1 MATSRSERPRLLVAN
16 RGEIALRVIR
26 GARDEGWETIAVY
39 SEADRRA
46 LHAVMADESYLLGPA
61 PSTESY
67 LNIPRIL
74 EVARRARA
82 THLHPGYGFL
92 SENAGFAE
100 ACAEAGIVFVGPPPS
115 AIRSMGDK
123 VSAREV
129 ARRERVPLVPG
140 TDGLSAD
147 PREAAAKAKKIGYP
161 VLIKA
166 AFGGGGKGMR
176 LVRSREELLSAL
188 ELTRGEAGR
197 AFGNDLVYLERAVER
212 PRHIEIQILCDTH
225 GNGIHLGERECSI
238 QRRHQ
243 KLIEECP
250 SPVIPPQTR
259 ARMGEAAVRLA
270 LGIGYRNAGT
280 VEFLFAPDGEFYF
293 LEMNTRL
300 QVEHPVTEAVTGI
313 DLVRAQLRLA
323 CGERMPW
330 TQEQVTMR
338 GHAIECRI
346 CAEDPARAFLPASGR
361 ILWQRLPQGPG
372 VRNDSGFEGGS
383 EVPIHYDSM
392 LAKLISW
399 GGTREEARERML
411 RALDEYAVEGIATNL
426 AFHRWALRH
435 PEFIA
440 GNLHTGFIE
449 ERFRVEDLEGPEDSD
464 ILARIAA
471 VAAHMERSG
480 GALGTAPC
488 GGTPPKDTAGGGSGI
503 AGGGFG
509 VAGSG
514 FGVAG
519 GTARGGGGPADPLA
533 PRMSAWKR
541 RGRA

>member
-1 MATSRSERPRLLVAN
+1 
-16 RGEIALRVIR
+16 
-26 GARDEGWETIAVY
+26 
-39 SEADRRA
+39 
-46 LHAVMADESYLLGPA
+46 
-61 PSTESY
+61 
-67 LNIPRIL
+67 
-74 EVARRARA
+74 
-82 THLHPGYGFL
+82 
-92 SENAGFAE
+92 
-100 ACAEAGIVFVGPPPS
+100 
-115 AIRSMGDK
+115 
-123 VSAREV
+123 
-129 ARRERVPLVPG
+129 
-140 TDGLSAD
+140 
-147 PREAAAKAKKIGYP
+147 
-161 VLIKA
+161 
-166 AFGGGGKGMR
+166 
-176 LVRSREELLSAL
+176 LLSAL

-212 PRHIEIQILCDTH
+212 PRHIEIQVLCDAH

-243 KLIEECP
+243 KLIEESP

-270 LGIGYRNAGT
+270 VGIGYRNAGT

-323 CGERMPW
+323 DGERLLW
-330 TQEQVTMR
+330 TQDQVTLR

-346 CAEDPARAFLPASGR
+346 CAEDPAKGFLPASGR

-372 VRNDSGFEGGS
+372 VRNDSGFETGS
-383 EVPIHYDSM
+383 EVPVHYDSM
-392 LAKLISW
+392 LAKLIAW
-399 GGTREEARERML
+399 GQTREEARERML
-411 RALDEYAVEGIATNL
+411 RALDEYAIEGIATNL

-449 ERFRVEDLEGPEDSD
+449 EQFRAEELEGPDDAD
-464 ILARIAA
+464 ILTRIAA

-480 GALGTAPC
+480 GA
-488 GGTPPKDTAGGGSGI
+488 
-503 AGGGFG
+503 GGGFG
-509 VAGSG
+509 VGGSG
-514 FGVAG
+514 LGFAGGGLGITGGPARSGGAVFGIAG
-519 GTARGGGGPADPLA
+519 GTARGDSDLADPLA

-541 RGRA
+541 GGRA

>member
-1 MATSRSERPRLLVAN
+1 MATSRSDRPRLLVAN
-16 RGEIALRVIR
+16 RGEIALRIIR

-46 LHAVMADESYLLGPA
+46 LHAVMADTSHLLGPA
-61 PSTESY
+61 PSAESY

-74 EVARRARA
+74 EVAKQARA

-92 SENAGFAE
+92 SENAAFAE
-100 ACAEAGIVFVGPPPS
+100 ACAGAGIVFVGPSPS

-129 ARRERVPLVPG
+129 ARKAGVPLVPG
-140 TDGLSAD
+140 SGGLSAD
-147 PREAAAKAKKIGYP
+147 SREAEAEAEKIGYP

-176 LVRSREELLSAL
+176 LVRSREELFSAL
-188 ELTRGEAGR
+188 ELTRSEAGR
-197 AFGNDLVYLERAVER
+197 AFGNDLIYLERAVDR
-212 PRHIEIQILCDTH
+212 PRHIEIQVLCDAH

-250 SPVIPPQTR
+250 SPVISARTR

-270 LGIGYRNAGT
+270 IGIGYQNAGT

-323 CGERMPW
+323 CGERLSWM
-330 TQEQVTMR
+330 QEQVTMR

-346 CAEDPARAFLPASGR
+346 CAEDPARNFLPASGR

-372 VRNDSGFEGGS
+372 VRNDSGFETGG
-383 EVPIHYDSM
+383 EVPVHYDSM

-426 AFHRWALRH
+426 TFHRWALRH

-449 ERFRVEDLEGPEDSD
+449 EQYRAEELEGPDDAD

-480 GALGTAPC
+480 
-488 GGTPPKDTAGGGSGI
+488 AG
-503 AGGGFG
+503 GGGFG
-509 VAGSG
+509 M
-514 FGVAG
+514 AG
-519 GTARGGGGPADPLA
+519 GSARGGGGFGIGVSGAAGHGGAGGNGAGGPADPLA
-533 PRMSAWKR
+533 PRISAWKR

>member
-26 GARDEGWETIAVY
+26 AARDEGWESIAVY

-61 PSTESY
+61 PSAESY
-67 LNIPRIL
+67 LSIPRIL
-74 EVARRARA
+74 EVAKEARA

-92 SENAGFAE
+92 SENAAFAQ
-100 ACAEAGIVFVGPPPS
+100 ACAEAGIVFIGPPPA
-115 AIRSMGDK
+115 AIRTMGDK

-129 ARRERVPLVPG
+129 ARRAGVPLVPG

-176 LVRSREELLSAL
+176 LVRSREELLSGL

-212 PRHIEIQILCDTH
+212 PRHIEIQVLCDSH
-225 GNGIHLGERECSI
+225 GNCVQLGERECSI

-250 SPVIPPQTR
+250 SPVIPAQTR
-259 ARMGEAAVRLA
+259 ARMGEAAVQLA
-270 LGIGYRNAGT
+270 VAIGYQSAGT

-323 CGERMPW
+323 RGERLPW
-330 TQEQVTMR
+330 TQEQILMR
-338 GHAIECRI
+338 GHSIECRI
-346 CAEDPARAFLPASGR
+346 CAEDPSRNFLPASGK

-383 EVPIHYDSM
+383 EVPVHYDSM

-399 GGTREEARERML
+399 GPTREEARERML
-411 RALDEYAVEGIATNL
+411 RALDEYAIEGIATNL
-426 AFHRWALRH
+426 SFHRWALRH

-440 GNLHTGFIE
+440 GNLHTGFIDEQFHPE
-449 ERFRVEDLEGPEDSD
+449 ELESPEEAD
-464 ILARIAA
+464 ILTRIAA
-471 VAAHMERSG
+471 VAAHLER
-480 GALGTAPC
+480 
-488 GGTPPKDTAGGGSGI
+488 

-509 VAGSG
+509 FTGSRSG
-514 FGVAG
+514 A
-519 GTARGGGGPADPLA
+519 ARSTVRGDPGGPTDPLA
-533 PRMSAWKR
+533 PRVSPWKR

>member
-16 RGEIALRVIR
+16 RGEIALRIIR

-46 LHAVMADESYLLGPA
+46 LHAVMADRSYPLGPA
-61 PSTESY
+61 PSAESY

-74 EVARRARA
+74 EVARQARA

-92 SENAGFAE
+92 SENAAFAE
-100 ACAEAGIVFVGPPPS
+100 ACAGAGIIFVGPSPS
-115 AIRSMGDK
+115 AIRPMGDK

-129 ARRERVPLVPG
+129 ARTAGVPLVPG
-140 TDGLSAD
+140 SRGLSAD
-147 PREAAAKAKKIGYP
+147 SHEAEAEAEKIGYP

-176 LVRSREELLSAL
+176 LVRSREELFSAL

-197 AFGNDLVYLERAVER
+197 AFGNDLVYVERAVER
-212 PRHIEIQILCDTH
+212 PRHIEIQVLCDAH

-250 SPVIPPQTR
+250 SPAISAGTR

-270 LGIGYRNAGT
+270 IGIGYQNAGT

-323 CGERMPW
+323 CGERLPW

-346 CAEDPARAFLPASGR
+346 CAEDPAKNFLPASGR

-372 VRNDSGFEGGS
+372 VRNDSGFETGG
-383 EVPIHYDSM
+383 EVPVHYDSM

-399 GGTREEARERML
+399 GGTREEARQRML
-411 RALDEYAVEGIATNL
+411 RALDEYVVEGIATNL
-426 AFHRWALRH
+426 TFHRWALRH

-449 ERFRVEDLEGPEDSD
+449 EQFRAEALEGPEDAD

-480 GALGTAPC
+480 A
-488 GGTPPKDTAGGGSGI
+488 

-509 VAGSG
+509 VAGGAARGGSG
-514 FGVAG
+514 FGIGISGATGHGGAG
-519 GTARGGGGPADPLA
+519 GNGAGGPADPLA
-533 PRMSAWKR
+533 PRISAWKR

>member
-39 SEADRRA
+39 SQADRRA

-61 PSTESY
+61 PSAESY
-67 LNIPRIL
+67 LSIPRVL
-74 EVARRARA
+74 EVAKQARA

-92 SENAGFAE
+92 SENASFAD
-100 ACAEAGIVFVGPPPS
+100 ACAEAGIIFVGPPPS

-129 ARRERVPLVPG
+129 ARHAGVPLIPG

-147 PREAAAKAKKIGYP
+147 PREAASKAKKIGYP

-176 LVRSREELLSAL
+176 VVRSREELLSAL

-212 PRHIEIQILCDTH
+212 PRHIEIQVLCDSH

-243 KLIEECP
+243 KLIEESP
-250 SPVIPPQTR
+250 SPVISPETR
-259 ARMGEAAVRLA
+259 ARMGDAAVRLA
-270 LGIGYRNAGT
+270 VGIGYRNAGT

-313 DLVRAQLRLA
+313 DLVRAQLGLA
-323 CGERMPW
+323 CGERLPW
-330 TQEQVTMR
+330 TQDQVTLR

-346 CAEDPARAFLPASGR
+346 CAEDPAKNFLPASGR
-361 ILWQRLPQGPG
+361 ILWQRLPQGPW
-372 VRNDSGFEGGS
+372 VRNDSGFETGS
-383 EVPIHYDSM
+383 EVPVHYDSM

-399 GGTREEARERML
+399 GQTREEARERML
-411 RALDEYAVEGIATNL
+411 RALAEYTIEGIATNL
-426 AFHRWALRH
+426 TFHRWALRH

-449 ERFRVEDLEGPEDSD
+449 EQLHSEDLEGPEDAD

-471 VAAHMERSG
+471 VAAHLERSG
-480 GALGTAPC
+480 GVPSTAPG
-488 GGTPPKDTAGGGSGI
+488 GGTPGGTGHGFGRTGGAFGGGDGFATAGDAAGGGV
-503 AGGGFG
+503 GG
-509 VAGSG
+509 S
-514 FGVAG
+514 
-519 GTARGGGGPADPLA
+519 ADPLA
-533 PRMSAWKR
+533 PRISPWKR
-541 RGRA
+541 RGRI